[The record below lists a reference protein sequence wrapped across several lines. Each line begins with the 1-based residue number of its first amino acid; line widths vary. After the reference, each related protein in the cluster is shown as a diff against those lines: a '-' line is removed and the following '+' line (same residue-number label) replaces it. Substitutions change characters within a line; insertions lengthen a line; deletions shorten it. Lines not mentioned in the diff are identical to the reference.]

1 LDIVFEENDHHHQLR
16 QQHRLLL
23 QQQQQQQ
30 QQQNNIGY
38 QPSPSL
44 NFLRPKPTYSTP
56 YASTDA
62 STTNNGALPPVR
74 RARAGTMPSFI
85 HPEMTNNNRPSN
97 NSSAALLLTTIEAG
111 RHRSGSL
118 NLPPPVDGSFW
129 SIRHDAPLSP
139 SSEQLLQ
146 NDSDFSIA
154 RTMRS
159 LGLEEDDDEQE
170 KQTPPPPPQ
179 AENEPLINSL
189 FHHQSPPEFH
199 MPSRSLLSGNNRN
212 RSYSVNATARYED
225 NNNSNRLSRA
235 SSLNNKLSF
244 ASPLEG
250 FARQQQSRPRSSSMG
265 RADAGKMGMLPPLM
279 GFWNTANGN
288 GNQRGSPL
296 VSMREEDYETSSN
309 TSSNQQ
315 QSLSLGDSELLANI
329 LGKEE
334 DQEDMIVPDIMMM
347 EVKISYI
354 A

>member
-1 LDIVFEENDHHHQLR
+1 LDVVFEESDHHHQLR
-16 QQHRLLL
+16 QQHHLLL
-23 QQQQQQQ
+23 QQQQQQ
-30 QQQNNIGY
+30 Y

-56 YASTDA
+56 YSSTE
-62 STTNNGALPPVR
+62 STTSTNNSLPTVR

-85 HPEMTNNNRPSN
+85 HPEMTNNNRPTN

-146 NDSDFSIA
+146 SDSDFSIA

-159 LGLEEDDDEQE
+159 LGLEEDEE
-170 KQTPPPPPQ
+170 KQQAPPAPIQ
-179 AENEPLINSL
+179 TENEPLINSL

-212 RSYSVNATARYED
+212 RSYSVNATARYEEN
-225 NNNSNRLSRA
+225 NNNSRLSRA

-250 FARQQQSRPRSSSMG
+250 FARQQQSRPRASSMG
-265 RADAGKMGMLPPLM
+265 RADAGRMGLLPPPPPM

-315 QSLSLGDSELLANI
+315 QPLSLGDSELLANI

-334 DQEDMIVPDIMMM
+334 ELEEDMIPNPMMM
-347 EVKISYI
+347 EV
-354 A
+354 